1 MINTDAPPTEED
13 LVLLIK
19 NGLSDI
25 ARSMIEQWKLSYVIE
40 DGQLKDA
47 LKGTALQLKR
57 FITEDPDM
65 IALKDSVHKLSKCDD
80 EILITGETGTG
91 KEIIAKAMIG
101 DRQAKFIAVNCAGL
115 PSELIESELF
125 GHKRGSFTGSL
136 ATDKEG
142 MFSVAGEGVMFLD
155 EIGELPLGV
164 QGKLLRAIQEKTIR
178 KVGSNTEEKIYCK
191 FVCATRCNLKKMV
204 TEGTFRDDLF
214 ARIST
219 FELHITPL
227 RDRESDIK
235 PIIASMPKGKEFND
249 AIARA
254 GIPVHKLDTQFNVRS
269 LQQHVKRWAVLGRM
283 PLA

>member
-1 MINTDAPPTEED
+1 MVNTNIPPTEDE
-13 LVLLIK
+13 LILLLK
-19 NGLSDI
+19 NGLVDI
-25 ARSMIEQWKLSYVIE
+25 AQSMLDQWKMPYIIE
-40 DGQLKDA
+40 NGELKDS

-57 FITEDPDM
+57 FITQDAGM
-65 IALKDSVHKLSKCDD
+65 IALKESVHKLSKCDD

-91 KEIIAKAMIG
+91 KEIIARAMMG

-155 EIGELPLGV
+155 EIGELPLAV
-164 QGKLLRAIQEKTIR
+164 QGKLLRAVQEKTIR
-178 KVGSNTEEKIYCK
+178 KVGSNLEEKIYCK
-191 FVCATRCNLKKMV
+191 FVCATKRNLKSMV
-204 TEGTFRDDLF
+204 TDGTFRDDLF

-227 RDRESDIK
+227 RDRENDIK
-235 PIIASMPKGKEFND
+235 PIIASMPKGKEFNE
-249 AIARA
+249 ALATA

-269 LQQHVKRWAVLGRM
+269 LQQHVKRWAVLGKM
-283 PLA
+283 PLS